1 MRKVNFDP
9 KTFPQEHCC
18 LSIEEIKRRIQERFE
33 SIGDEDGCLP
43 EGASRCELRI
53 GTAQYKDGRQA
64 LVCVDLIPNYNT
76 VTMSESIFDMGT
88 GEWTEGDSS
97 VEQRELHDMS
107 QYTDFDRRR
116 LPINLVHNIS
126 VSLARRVKS
135 QVNAEDI
142 PVGTMLV
149 PDGREILVEL
159 SIKAEY
165 AVSEEEIQ
173 NDQ

>member
-1 MRKVNFDP
+1 MSRVNFDP
-9 KTFPQEHCC
+9 AGFPQEHCC

-33 SIGDEDGCLP
+33 SIGDEGGCLP

-53 GTAQYKDGRQA
+53 GTVQYKDGRQA

-76 VTMSESIFDMGT
+76 VTISESIFDMGT
-88 GEWTEGDSS
+88 GEWTDGKSS

-107 QYTDFDRRR
+107 QYIGFDRRR

-149 PDGREILVEL
+149 PDGREVLVKL
-159 SIKAEY
+159 SIEAEY
-165 AVSEEEIQ
+165 SVSEDKGEVK
-173 NDQ
+173 